1 MGSTPCQVLACI
13 LCFVALL
20 GFTIST
26 AYPVWKIASKGPS
39 VVGAIMYQG
48 LWLKCVG
55 NSMGSQV
62 CRLHNTIFRM
72 PVYIQVAQAMM
83 IISMLLSL
91 LGILIVLM
99 GMKCSRI
106 SGNDERIKGRIVA
119 IGGILNI
126 FAGIAVLTVV
136 SFYARQLVYEF
147 YNPIPGTKY
156 EFGISL
162 YIGWGS
168 SVLALVGGVML
179 TTSFTCCNLSTP
191 KIPRAGYSAATKNP
205 ARSSMRSYSRNAYV

>member
-1 MGSTPCQVLACI
+1 MWPQAAQRSRRYKSENGRKGSLRFRWWYILVGRNIMGSTPCQVLACI
-13 LCFVALL
+13 ICFVALL
-20 GFTIST
+20 GFTITT
-26 AYPVWKIASKGPS
+26 AYPVWKISAKGPT
-39 VVGAIMYQG
+39 VLAAIVYQG

-62 CRLHNTIFRM
+62 CRLHNTIFL
-72 PVYIQVAQAMM
+72 YIQVAQAVM
-83 IISMLLSL
+83 IVSMLLSL
-91 LGILIVLM
+91 LGIVVALM

-126 FAGIAVLTVV
+126 VAGMSKKMFKL
-136 SFYARQLVYEF
+136 F
-147 YNPIPGTKY
+147 

-168 SVLALVGGVML
+168 SVLAFVGGVML
-179 TTSFTCCNLSTP
+179 TTSFTCCKLNMP
-191 KIPRAGYSAATKNP
+191 RIPRTGYSAATK
-205 ARSSMRSYSRNAYV
+205 